1 MRVWRVHQAEQKLC
15 PHGVLRWVLVW
26 MSVCFL
32 LFTVGPPSR
41 SRLKK
46 TASTRFSCPPCH
58 CNCSSAEYL
67 LDPLGLVNGSISDCG
82 KHDPV
87 LNEEMNKDLLTML
100 SEELN
105 LQKIVANETLEHTKS
120 LVMDARKTF
129 SHYQKEAEKCNVGME
144 TCEEARERAE
154 AELIEER
161 RLTALWEN
169 RAREYGWN
177 DTKRTH

>member
-1 MRVWRVHQAEQKLC
+1 MRVWRVHSPEQKFLC
-15 PHGVLRWVLVW
+15 PHGVVLRWVLVW

-32 LFTVGPPSR
+32 VFTVGPPCR

-46 TASTRFSCPPCH
+46 SASSTQFSCPPCD
-58 CNCSSAEYL
+58 CYCSSEEYL
-67 LDPLGLVNGSISDCG
+67 LDPLDCG

-87 LNEEMNKDLLTML
+87 LNEEMNKNLLTML

-105 LQKIVANETLEHTKS
+105 LQKIVANETLEHTKR
-120 LVMDARKTF
+120 LIMDARKTF
-129 SHYQKEAEKCNVGME
+129 SHYQREAEKCNVGME
-144 TCEEARERAE
+144 SCEQARERAE

-169 RAREYGWN
+169 RAREFGWN
-177 DTKRTH
+177 DRKRTHLRS

>member
-1 MRVWRVHQAEQKLC
+1 MRVWRVHPPEHKLC

-32 LFTVGPPSR
+32 VFTVGTPSR
-41 SRLKK
+41 SRLKR
-46 TASTRFSCPPCH
+46 STSSFTQFSCPPCD
-58 CNCSSAEYL
+58 CYCSSEEYL

-87 LNEEMNKDLLTML
+87 LNEEMNKDLLAML

-105 LQKIVANETLEHTKS
+105 LQKIVANETLEHTKM

-129 SHYQKEAEKCNVGME
+129 LHYQKEAEKCNIGME
-144 TCEEARERAE
+144 TCEAARERAE

-169 RAREYGWN
+169 RAREYGWQ
-177 DTKRTH
+177 